1 MASRSRQDRPPNNG
15 DAIIRATTLIA
26 TLALTAGIIGAGAA
40 IAPAFAQNA
49 APAATPAAATAPVA
63 QSNWMSL
70 KDVQTKL
77 EAAGYTD
84 FREIEREKNKYEV
97 KATDP
102 QGQRVELD
110 VDPVTGDVLKTEVKR
125 SK

>member
-1 MASRSRQDRPPNNG
+1 M
-15 DAIIRATTLIA
+15 RATTLIA
-26 TLALTAGIIGAGAA
+26 TLALTGGLIGAGAA
-40 IAPAFAQNA
+40 IVPAFAQNA
-49 APAATPAAATAPVA
+49 ATQTTVTAPAA

-70 KDVQTKL
+70 KDVQAKL

-84 FREIEREKNKYEV
+84 FREIERDKNKYEV

>member
-1 MASRSRQDRPPNNG
+1 M
-15 DAIIRATTLIA
+15 RATTLIA
-26 TLALTAGIIGAGAA
+26 TLALTGGLIGAGAA

-49 APAATPAAATAPVA
+49 APAATPATAPAA
-63 QSNWMSL
+63 QSNWLSI
-70 KDVQTKL
+70 KDVLGKL

-84 FREIEREKNKYEV
+84 FREVERDKNKYEV

-102 QGQRVELD
+102 QGQRVEMD

>member
-1 MASRSRQDRPPNNG
+1 M
-15 DAIIRATTLIA
+15 RATTLIA
-26 TLALTAGIIGAGAA
+26 TLALTGGIIGAGAA

-125 SK
+125 AK

>member
-1 MASRSRQDRPPNNG
+1 M
-15 DAIIRATTLIA
+15 RATTLIA
-26 TLALTAGIIGAGAA
+26 TLPLTGGLIGAGAA
-40 IAPAFAQNA
+40 IAPAFAQTA
-49 APAATPAAATAPVA
+49 TPAATPAAATTPAA
-63 QSNWMSL
+63 QSNWLSI
-70 KDVQTKL
+70 KDVLTKL
-77 EAAGYTD
+77 EAAGYRD
-84 FREIEREKNKYEV
+84 FREVEPDKDKYEV

>member
-1 MASRSRQDRPPNNG
+1 M
-15 DAIIRATTLIA
+15 RATTLIA
-26 TLALTAGIIGAGAA
+26 TLALTGGLIGAGAA

-49 APAATPAAATAPVA
+49 APAATPATAPAA
-63 QSNWMSL
+63 QSNWLSI

-84 FREIEREKNKYEV
+84 FREIERDKNKYEV

-110 VDPVTGDVLKTEVKR
+110 VDPVTGEILKTEVKR

>member
-1 MASRSRQDRPPNNG
+1 VLD
-15 DAIIRATTLIA
+15 
-26 TLALTAGIIGAGAA
+26 
-40 IAPAFAQNA
+40 
-49 APAATPAAATAPVA
+49 
-63 QSNWMSL
+63 
-70 KDVQTKL
+70 KL

-110 VDPVTGDVLKTEVKR
+110 VDPVTGEVLKTEVKR

>member
-1 MASRSRQDRPPNNG
+1 M
-15 DAIIRATTLIA
+15 RATTLIA
-26 TLALTAGIIGAGAA
+26 TLALTGGIIGAGAS
-40 IAPAFAQNA
+40 ILPAFAQNA
-49 APAATPAAATAPVA
+49 APAATSAAPA
-63 QSNWMSL
+63 QSNWLSL

-77 EAAGYTD
+77 EAAGYRD
-84 FREIEREKNKYEV
+84 FRAIERDKDKYEV

>member
-1 MASRSRQDRPPNNG
+1 M
-15 DAIIRATTLIA
+15 RATTLIA
-26 TLALTAGIIGAGAA
+26 TLALTGGIIGAGAA

-49 APAATPAAATAPVA
+49 APAATSAAPV
-63 QSNWMSL
+63 QSNWMSI
-70 KDVQTKL
+70 KDVLNKL

-84 FREIEREKNKYEV
+84 FREVERDRNKYEV

-110 VDPVTGDVLKTEVKR
+110 VDPLTGDILKTEVKR
-125 SK
+125 GN

>member
-1 MASRSRQDRPPNNG
+1 M
-15 DAIIRATTLIA
+15 RATTLIA
-26 TLALTAGIIGAGAA
+26 TLALTGGIIGAGAA

-49 APAATPAAATAPVA
+49 APAATPAAATAPAA
-63 QSNWMSL
+63 QSNWLSI
-70 KDVQTKL
+70 KDVLGKL
-77 EAAGYTD
+77 EAAGYRD
-84 FREIEREKNKYEV
+84 FREVEREKDKYEV

>member
-1 MASRSRQDRPPNNG
+1 M
-15 DAIIRATTLIA
+15 RATTLIA

-40 IAPAFAQNA
+40 IAPAFAQTT
-49 APAATPAAATAPVA
+49 APAATPATATAPVA

>member
-1 MASRSRQDRPPNNG
+1 M
-15 DAIIRATTLIA
+15 RATTLIA

-40 IAPAFAQNA
+40 IAPAFAQTT
-49 APAATPAAATAPVA
+49 APAATPATATAPA
-63 QSNWMSL
+63 APAAPATQSNWMSL

>member
-1 MASRSRQDRPPNNG
+1 M
-15 DAIIRATTLIA
+15 RATTLIA
-26 TLALTAGIIGAGAA
+26 TLALTGGIIGAGAA
-40 IAPAFAQNA
+40 IAPAFAQSA
-49 APAATPAAATAPVA
+49 APAATPAAATAPAA
-63 QSNWMSL
+63 QSNWMSP

-125 SK
+125 AK

>member
-1 MASRSRQDRPPNNG
+1 M
-15 DAIIRATTLIA
+15 RATTLIT
-26 TLALTAGIIGAGAA
+26 TLALTGGLIGAGA
-40 IAPAFAQNA
+40 APAFAQNA
-49 APAATPAAATAPVA
+49 APAATPAAATMPAA
-63 QSNWMSL
+63 QSNWMNL

-84 FREIEREKNKYEV
+84 FREIEREKDKYEV

-110 VDPVTGDVLKTEVKR
+110 VDPVTGEVLKTEVKR

>member
-1 MASRSRQDRPPNNG
+1 M
-15 DAIIRATTLIA
+15 RATTLIA
-26 TLALTAGIIGAGAA
+26 TLALTGGLIGAGAA
-40 IAPAFAQNA
+40 IAPAFAQS
-49 APAATPAAATAPVA
+49 ATPAAATTPAA
-63 QSNWMSL
+63 QSNWLSI
-70 KDVQTKL
+70 KDVLGKL
-77 EAAGYTD
+77 EAAGYRD
-84 FREIEREKNKYEV
+84 FREVERDKDKYEV

>member
-1 MASRSRQDRPPNNG
+1 M
-15 DAIIRATTLIA
+15 RATTLIA
-26 TLALTAGIIGAGAA
+26 TLALSGGLIGAGAA

-49 APAATPAAATAPVA
+49 SPAVTSAAPA
-63 QSNWMSL
+63 QSNWLSI
-70 KDVQTKL
+70 KDVLNKL

-84 FREIEREKNKYEV
+84 FREVERDRNKYEV

-110 VDPVTGDVLKTEVKR
+110 VDPLTGDILKTEVKR
-125 SK
+125 GN

>member
-1 MASRSRQDRPPNNG
+1 M
-15 DAIIRATTLIA
+15 RATTLIA
-26 TLALTAGIIGAGAA
+26 TLALSAGIIGAGAA

-49 APAATPAAATAPVA
+49 APAAMSANATTPAA
-63 QSNWMSL
+63 QSNWLSI
-70 KDVQTKL
+70 KDVLAKL
-77 EAAGYTD
+77 ETAGYRD
-84 FREIEREKNKYEV
+84 FREVERESNKYEV

>member
-1 MASRSRQDRPPNNG
+1 M
-15 DAIIRATTLIA
+15 RATPLIA
-26 TLALTAGIIGAGAA
+26 TLVLSAGILGASAA
-40 IAPAFAQNA
+40 LVPAFAQSA
-49 APAATPAAATAPVA
+49 AVNQASQQQTLTMQQV
-63 QSNWMSL
+63 L
-70 KDVQTKL
+70 TKL